1 MQGGKIPT
9 SNIRK
14 CSTLVIG
21 RLPKFGRN
29 SKNVTYASTMNSSP
43 TLFDYEIIYV
53 KYSNPSFYR
62 TYVEKWQELKKFFL
76 AGGIL
81 CIIGFD
87 KTIMR
92 FSSNLSNSKMPLM
105 IAKKGQKVSW
115 VRGTRVYEALKEFGE
130 ADYDAIIQKQE
141 EKEIGVIGRSA
152 SNEAIA
158 FEIDSGR
165 GRILFLPNFDI
176 STRSKVMKRLQIT
189 FTKQITQLSSNIN
202 KPVWLDTISLK
213 TEKVIQ
219 NEIEDARNRLSKLDD
234 AKKIIYEEGKSLS
247 RECANL
253 LEQMLKDE
261 GCSVLWKEESG
272 QHDIEIRNKSII
284 LVVEVRASN
293 RLVDVDLARQL
304 LDHIQLVEDKELN
317 KKGIIIANAFRQVS
331 PKERKKSFSR
341 ECIDIARR
349 NNFCLI
355 NTTQLLYNYDLI
367 IANELKPQEFV
378 TRIIE
383 CNGEFE

>member
-1 MQGGKIPT
+1 
-9 SNIRK
+9 
-14 CSTLVIG
+14 
-21 RLPKFGRN
+21 
-29 SKNVTYASTMNSSP
+29 MNSSP

-115 VRGTRVYEALKEFGE
+115 VRGTMVYEALKEFGE

-141 EKEIGVIGRSA
+141 EKEIGVMGRSG

-158 FEIDSGR
+158 FEIDSSR
-165 GRILFLPNFDI
+165 ERILFLPNFDI
-176 STRSKVMKRLQIT
+176 STRSKVMKRLQNA
-189 FTKQITQLSSNIN
+189 FTQQITQLSSVIK
-202 KPVWLDTISLK
+202 KPVWYESISLK

-234 AKKIIYEEGKSLS
+234 AKKILYEEGKSLS
-247 RECANL
+247 KECANL

-261 GCSVLWKEESG
+261 GCSIQWKEESG
-272 QHDIEIRNKSII
+272 QHDIEIRNESTI
-284 LVVEVRASN
+284 LVVEVSGSN
-293 RLVDVDLARQL
+293 GLVDVDLARQL
-304 LDHIQLVEDKELN
+304 MDHIQLVEDKECN
-317 KKGIIIANAFRQVS
+317 KKGILIANAFRS
-331 PKERKKSFSR
+331 KHPNERKESFSR
-341 ECIDIARR
+341 ECIDLARR
-349 NNFCLI
+349 NNYCLI
-355 NTTQLLYNYDLI
+355 NTTQLLHSYDLI
-367 IANELKPQEFV
+367 MANELKPQEFLN
-378 TRIIE
+378 RIIE